1 MTIDET
7 IQNMFPT
14 LAMPREGGLPPASKS
29 GTRYIVARDGLW
41 REVSL
46 PWVTVVHKISNSD
59 FSLPYGAIEES
70 ISIKCG
76 AIPAH
81 IRSKFVQDAKAA
93 MPNEMAA
100 AVIWNSKDQSWRYEL
115 RENTSA
121 TVAHVDYRE
130 VQLRDDEF
138 LVLDLHSHGTFE
150 AFFSNEDDRDDA
162 GSMKFS
168 GVIGNLDTRE
178 ITSVLRLNMLG
189 KTWDADLASQGQL
202 EVLCK

>member
-1 MTIDET
+1 MTMDET
-7 IQNMFPT
+7 IQSMFPT
-14 LAMPREGGLPPASKS
+14 LAMPRVGSFQPAVKS
-29 GTRYIVARDGLW
+29 GTRFIVARDGLW
-41 REVSL
+41 REVTL
-46 PWVTVVHKISNSD
+46 PWVRVVHKISHTD
-59 FSLPYGAIEES
+59 FSLPYGEVEES
-70 ISIKCG
+70 ISVKCG
-76 AIPAH
+76 PIPAH
-81 IRSKFVQDAKAA
+81 IRSMFLQDAKSA

-115 RENTSA
+115 RENTAS

-130 VQLRDDEF
+130 VRLREDEF

-150 AFFSNEDDRDDA
+150 AFFSSEDDHDDA

-168 GVIGNLDTRE
+168 GVVGNLDTRT

-189 KTWDADLASQGQL
+189 KIWAADLASHGQL

>member
-1 MTIDET
+1 MTMDET
-7 IQNMFPT
+7 IQSMFPT
-14 LAMPREGGLPPASKS
+14 LAMPREGNIAPAIKN

-41 REVSL
+41 REVTL
-46 PWVTVVHKISNSD
+46 PWVTVVHKIGHSD
-59 FSLPYGAIEES
+59 YSLPYGAVEES
-70 ISIKCG
+70 VSVKCG
-76 AIPAH
+76 PIPAH

-93 MPNEMAA
+93 MPNELAA

-115 RENTSA
+115 RENINA
-121 TVAHVDYRE
+121 TVGHVDYRE
-130 VQLRDDEF
+130 VHLREDEF

-168 GVIGNLDTRE
+168 GVIGNLNSGNM
-178 ITSVLRLNMLG
+178 TSVLRLNMLG
-189 KTWDADLASQGQL
+189 KTWDADLTSHGQL